1 MLRNFLC
8 NNSVVEHYLT
18 RSIINCSNKAFSIN
32 LICRYIQRRKAP
44 YSLTKEDK
52 SLNMQDI
59 LINPVQESVVNI
71 LSTMANL
78 LPETGEPTLKN
89 GEFDSG
95 DVTGIIDLVSEQ
107 KTGSIAI
114 SFSKPVVLEIAKRM
128 LGLDGDIPESE
139 LMDLVGEITN
149 MMAGG
154 AKGLL
159 YDKGY
164 EFDMAI
170 PRVVED
176 SLDQIKH
183 KVKGPIIVLPF
194 NTDSGRFFVELCFVD
209 N

>member
-1 MLRNFLC
+1 
-8 NNSVVEHYLT
+8 
-18 RSIINCSNKAFSIN
+18 
-32 LICRYIQRRKAP
+32 
-44 YSLTKEDK
+44 
-52 SLNMQDI
+52 LNMQEI

-78 LPETGEPTLKN
+78 LPETEEPTLKN

-114 SFSKPVVLEIAKRM
+114 SFTKPVVEEIAKRM
-128 LGLDGDIPESE
+128 LGMDGEIPASE
-139 LMDLVGEITN
+139 LSDLVGEITN

-159 YDKGY
+159 YEKGY

-170 PRVVED
+170 PRVVDD
-176 SLDQIKH
+176 SKKEIRH
-183 KVKGPIIVLPF
+183 KVQGPIIVLPF
-194 NTDSGRFFVELCFVD
+194 NTDSGRFHVELCFID

>member
-1 MLRNFLC
+1 
-8 NNSVVEHYLT
+8 
-18 RSIINCSNKAFSIN
+18 
-32 LICRYIQRRKAP
+32 
-44 YSLTKEDK
+44 
-52 SLNMQDI
+52 LNMQDI

-78 LPETGEPTLKN
+78 LPETGEPTLKK

-95 DVTGIIDLVSEQ
+95 DVTGIIDLVSKQ

-114 SFSKPVVLEIAKRM
+114 SFSKPVVVEIAKRM
-128 LGLDGDIPESE
+128 LGMDGDIPDSE
-139 LMDLVGEITN
+139 LFDLVGEITN

-176 SLDQIKH
+176 SLKQIKH
-183 KVKGPIIVLPF
+183 TVQGPIIVLPF
-194 NTDSGRFFVELCFVD
+194 NTDSGRFFVELCFID

>member
-1 MLRNFLC
+1 M
-8 NNSVVEHYLT
+8 
-18 RSIINCSNKAFSIN
+18 
-32 LICRYIQRRKAP
+32 
-44 YSLTKEDK
+44 
-52 SLNMQDI
+52 NMQDI

-78 LPETGEPTLKN
+78 LPETEEPTVKD
-89 GEFDSG
+89 GPFDSG
-95 DVTGIIDLVSEQ
+95 DVTGIIDLVSKQ

-114 SFSKPVVLEIAKRM
+114 SFTKPVAMEIAKRM
-128 LGLDGDIPESE
+128 LGMDGDIPNSE

-159 YDKGY
+159 YDKGI

-170 PRVVED
+170 PRVVDDKQEEI
-176 SLDQIKH
+176 QH
-183 KVKGPIIVLPF
+183 KVQGPIIVLPF
-194 NTDSGRFFVELCFVD
+194 NTDSGKFFVELCFID

>member
-1 MLRNFLC
+1 M
-8 NNSVVEHYLT
+8 
-18 RSIINCSNKAFSIN
+18 N
-32 LICRYIQRRKAP
+32 L
-44 YSLTKEDK
+44 
-52 SLNMQDI
+52 QDI

-78 LPETGEPTLKN
+78 LPQTEEPTLKT

-95 DVTGIIDLVSEQ
+95 DVTGIIDLVSNE

-114 SFSKPVVLEIAKRM
+114 SFSRPVVNEIAKRM
-128 LGLDGDIPESE
+128 LGMEENVPDSE
-139 LMDLVGEITN
+139 LKDLVGEITN

-154 AKGLL
+154 AKGML
-159 YDKGY
+159 YEKGL

-176 SLDQIKH
+176 STNQISH
-183 KVKGPIIVLPF
+183 KVQGPIVVLPF
-194 NTDSGRFFVELCFVD
+194 ITDYGKFFVELCFID

>member
-1 MLRNFLC
+1 
-8 NNSVVEHYLT
+8 
-18 RSIINCSNKAFSIN
+18 
-32 LICRYIQRRKAP
+32 
-44 YSLTKEDK
+44 
-52 SLNMQDI
+52 MQDI

-71 LSTMANL
+71 LSTMADL
-78 LPETGEPTLKN
+78 LPETEEPTLKD

-95 DVTGIIDLVSEQ
+95 DVTGIIDLVSDQ

-114 SFSKPVVLEIAKRM
+114 SFSKPVASEIAKRM
-128 LGLDGDIPESE
+128 LGMDSIPDSE
-139 LMDLVGEITN
+139 LKDLVGEITN

-159 YDKGY
+159 YEKGI

-176 SLDQIKH
+176 SRQEIKH
-183 KVKGPIIVLPF
+183 KVQGPIIVLPF
-194 NTDSGRFFVELCFVD
+194 NTASGKFFVELCFVD

>member
-1 MLRNFLC
+1 
-8 NNSVVEHYLT
+8 
-18 RSIINCSNKAFSIN
+18 
-32 LICRYIQRRKAP
+32 
-44 YSLTKEDK
+44 
-52 SLNMQDI
+52 MQDI

-78 LPETGEPTLKN
+78 LPETEEPTLKH

-95 DVTGIIDLVSEQ
+95 DVTGIIDLVSKQ

-114 SFSKPVVLEIAKRM
+114 SFTKPVVAEIAKRM
-128 LGLDGDIPESE
+128 LGMDDDVPDNE
-139 LMDLVGEITN
+139 LQDLVGEITN

-159 YDKGY
+159 YDQGF

-170 PRVVED
+170 PRVVVD
-176 SLDQIKH
+176 SMQEIKH
-183 KVKGPIIVLPF
+183 KVQGPIIVLPF
-194 NTDSGRFFVELCFVD
+194 NTDSGKFFVELCFVD